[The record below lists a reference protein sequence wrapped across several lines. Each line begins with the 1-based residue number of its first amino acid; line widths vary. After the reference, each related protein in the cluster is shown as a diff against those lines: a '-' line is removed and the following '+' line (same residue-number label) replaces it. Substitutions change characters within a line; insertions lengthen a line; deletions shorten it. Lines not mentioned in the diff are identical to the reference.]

1 MFDELWDADVGD
13 DERVVDRRHRRDGTS
28 QVARCRPGGQG
39 HRGTRCPAARRG
51 GGPGRAR
58 RPACLDVEDRRVLD
72 AELCGDVS
80 RLDGMGDARL
90 AAEAKAIA
98 YRLDPQAVVD
108 RAARAE
114 TERTVT
120 IRPGLCEACNYAKE
134 ADGWSVTA
142 DGGGTGVQARSHDA
156 HGRALPIDRAAC
168 AAWVMDP
175 GPAGR
180 RARRLTRRR

>member
-1 MFDELWDADVGD
+1 
-13 DERVVDRRHRRDGTS
+13 
-28 QVARCRPGGQG
+28 
-39 HRGTRCPAARRG
+39 
-51 GGPGRAR
+51 
-58 RPACLDVEDRRVLD
+58 VLD

-142 DGGGTGVQARSHDA
+142 DGGGTGVHSTEFTTPTGARYRSTA
-156 HGRALPIDRAAC
+156 PPVLPGRWIRARLAGVRAA
-168 AAWVMDP
+168 
-175 GPAGR
+175 
-180 RARRLTRRR
+180 